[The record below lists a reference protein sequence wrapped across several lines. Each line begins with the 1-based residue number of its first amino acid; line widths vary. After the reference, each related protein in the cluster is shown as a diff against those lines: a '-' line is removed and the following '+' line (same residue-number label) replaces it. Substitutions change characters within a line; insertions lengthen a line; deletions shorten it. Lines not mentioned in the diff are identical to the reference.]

1 MLSPAGTPIP
11 SASDGPFGFGCVGER
26 CFSVRRCRLCTSL
39 SSLRVPG
46 DDDETAISSAYWWN
60 KFFQPRSRPVGVH
73 SGARWRLVKV
83 RSAGFGA
90 SASILGSSCTGV
102 MSCSASR
109 LVPVEAMTSQCIG
122 AKGKLE
128 GPWCCGA
135 WSCFVPGGSGS
146 SYFRNVWGVSPAD
159 ACSRL
164 FRSRS
169 LGRVA
174 VAAPF
179 EAFMRSWCSFSTV
192 SSAAAVDSSGRRCGR
207 P

>member
-1 MLSPAGTPIP
+1 M
-11 SASDGPFGFGCVGER
+11 CR
-26 CFSVRRCRLCTSL
+26 KQCFSVRRCRLCTSL
-39 SSLRVPG
+39 SSLCVPG
-46 DDDETAISSAYWWN
+46 NDDETVISSAYWWN
-60 KFFQPRSRPVGVH
+60 KSFRPRSRPVGVH
-73 SGARWRLVKV
+73 SGAKWRLVKV

-109 LVPVEAMTSQCIG
+109 PVLVESMTSQCIG
-122 AKGKLE
+122 CKGE
-128 GPWCCGA
+128 A
-135 WSCFVPGGSGS
+135 GGSVVLWS
-146 SYFRNVWGVSPAD
+146 VELLRPRWQRLRYFRNVWGVSPAD

-179 EAFMRSWCSFSTV
+179 EAFMRSWCSCSTV